1 MAAAPTSD
9 LITPDAFLAMP
20 KQEGAEL
27 VDGRIVEV
35 PMGSMSSWLGGEL
48 LFLIKLFL
56 RDYDLGWAFPQE
68 TGLAIWP
75 NRNLV
80 RKPDLTFVRKGRL
93 PGGQPGDGWL
103 TTTPDLVVEVV
114 SPKDRAED
122 LEKKLDD
129 YRDAGIPLIWVIYPA
144 TRRAQVM
151 GAERARIEIDPDG
164 ILDGEDVLPGFSCA
178 LRELFD
184 AAKSEG

>member
-9 LITPDAFLAMP
+9 LITPDTFLTMR

-56 RDYDLGWAFPQE
+56 RSHDLGWAFPQE

-75 NRNLV
+75 NRNRV
-80 RKPDLTFVRKGRL
+80 RKPDLTFVRHGRL
-93 PGGQPGDGWL
+93 KDGKPDEGWL
-103 TTTPDLVVEVV
+103 TTVPDLVVEVV
-114 SPKDRAED
+114 SPKDRASD
-122 LEKKLDD
+122 LELKLDE
-129 YRDAGIPLIWVIYPA
+129 YREAGIALIWVIYPT
-144 TRRAQVM
+144 TRRAQVL
-151 GAERARIEIDPDG
+151 GANRPRTEIGPDG
-164 ILDGEDVLPGFSCA
+164 VLDGEDVLPGFTCS
-178 LRELFD
+178 LRELFE
-184 AAKSEG
+184 AANPEA